1 MILRERDIAQERRVA
16 AGIAVRRVFDPPE
29 YIRFQF
35 GVTFRRQCRQKRR
48 LVRDVVLSGCRANPH
63 GRLKDRRRV
72 ATRCDRC
79 PKVFLPA
86 IALATLIISWL

>member
-1 MILRERDIAQERRVA
+1 
-16 AGIAVRRVFDPPE
+16 
-29 YIRFQF
+29 
-35 GVTFRRQCRQKRR
+35 
-48 LVRDVVLSGCRANPH
+48 VVLSGCRADPH